1 MENRGRREGGRW
13 HARRSVG
20 KSLMMESDY
29 LPFLPS
35 LLALLPFFLPLPGAR
50 TFVSHVV
57 AAAATAAADPA
68 LPLLP
73 TVASGP
79 NAVNRKKTNEKA
91 RSKSTVG
98 DHLRNT
104 ETPSKLGPMLES
116 PTRIVFLLFEK

>member
-1 MENRGRREGGRW
+1 M
-13 HARRSVG
+13 
-20 KSLMMESDY
+20 MMESDY

-57 AAAATAAADPA
+57 AAAAADPA
-68 LPLLP
+68 LLLLLP

>member
-1 MENRGRREGGRW
+1 M
-13 HARRSVG
+13 
-20 KSLMMESDY
+20 
-29 LPFLPS
+29 
-35 LLALLPFFLPLPGAR
+35 PGAR

-57 AAAATAAADPA
+57 AAAAAAAGAAADPA
-68 LPLLP
+68 LLLLLP

-104 ETPSKLGPMLES
+104 ETPSKLGPVLES
-116 PTRIVFLLFEK
+116 PTRIVFLLFVSDR

>member
-1 MENRGRREGGRW
+1 M
-13 HARRSVG
+13 ARPPVG

-57 AAAATAAADPA
+57 AAAATAAAADPA

-104 ETPSKLGPMLES
+104 ENPSKLGPMLES